1 MSLTNAFSVA
11 LKKHSSGP
19 HSLSFSLSL
28 SVFSPSASQSQ
39 RSLSLPMMRRRR
51 RDAPLCEG
59 KISNRRC
66 TTLTRVNQRRILA
79 RGCLKMTCAH
89 TTSTPATAFVKQ
101 RPPTL
106 SRERYNHRNALVSSA
121 LFCGLF
127 SILHKIR
134 AQKNTLK
141 FIMVRLSRRI
151 SLSRCL
157 SLSKLPRV
165 RNERTNLVRARI
177 EGERGERAFANINLL
192 LFSRFLF
199 A

>member
-11 LKKHSSGP
+11 LKKHSTGP
-19 HSLSFSLSL
+19 YSLSFSLSL
-28 SVFSPSASQSQ
+28 SVFSPSASQSL

-127 SILHKIR
+127 ILHKIR

-151 SLSRCL
+151 SLSRSL
-157 SLSKLPRV
+157 SL
-165 RNERTNLVRARI
+165 
-177 EGERGERAFANINLL
+177 
-192 LFSRFLF
+192 
-199 A
+199 